1 MEINLVINRYYS
13 KRDLWLLFSA
23 VAFPSHVWALI
34 LIFRDLSWVAE
45 RTNMSD
51 AIGVGAYGLVIALL
65 DSIFA
70 FLITILLGF
79 LVSPKW
85 DQPRRISL
93 IGTLALIVSSWAI
106 LGQLY
111 FLTGYSFPPTW
122 IQALAN
128 TTRPLRILYAL
139 SFCVATFSVFIPV
152 YGQLKFDRLNAITC
166 EFFERISVLVILYLG
181 LDIISIII
189 IVVRNA

>member
-1 MEINLVINRYYS
+1 MSKYYS

-23 VAFPSHVWALI
+23 AAFPSHVWALI

-70 FLITILLGF
+70 FLLTILLGF
-79 LVSPKW
+79 LVSTKW
-85 DQPRRISL
+85 KQSRRISL
-93 IGTLALIVSSWAI
+93 IGTLVFIVSIWAI
-106 LGQLY
+106 LSQLY

-122 IQALAN
+122 IQVLAN

-139 SFCVATFSVFIPV
+139 SFCVATFSVFLPV
-152 YGQLKFDRLNAITC
+152 YGQLKFDKLNAATC
-166 EFFERISVLVILYLG
+166 EFFERISLLVMLYLG

-189 IVVRNA
+189 IIIRNI